1 MELKQW
7 HGFCLCPL
15 GGACPPDAA
24 PADAPFSPLVFL
36 VRRDPLRSRGLFAVT
51 VLDEV
56 FEAETAGVLLPP
68 VQRLTPAEPLREFV
82 AANGACVLNTAFS
95 AAFSVLERWHRK
107 RTQPLRVT
115 LVGLGDVGGT
125 LLLALKLLGRELG
138 ELRIYDPN
146 AAQCRRY
153 ELELNQ
159 VLPLDHPLPPV
170 TVCTEDTLFDCD
182 LLLFTASRGVPPVG
196 SGVAD
201 VRLAQYEKNRA
212 MLRSYAAMAREAHF
226 TGLFCQISDPVDPL
240 ACAVFRES
248 NRNAAGEFDGCG
260 LLPEQVQGFGLG
272 VMAARARW
280 CAQEDGIDFSNGRVY
295 GPHGGGLVAANDP
308 AAYDKA
314 VSARLTERTV
324 HANLEVRAL
333 GFKPYLAPAL
343 SSAAVSILSLVRGQP
358 YYAALPLGGV
368 WLGAQ
373 RRMTPLGPLQRREP
387 LHPAL
392 LARIEAVLRRSGIEP
407 EKSRRRLEFDKLVI
421 DMDAFEL
428 TVDGKKVPTPPKEM
442 ELLYHL
448 ASTPNR
454 VYTRNQ
460 LLDEVWGFDYFGDTR
475 TVDVHIKRLREKLEG
490 VSDQWDLKTVWSVG
504 YKFEV
509 K

>member
-1 MELKQW
+1 M
-7 HGFCLCPL
+7 
-15 GGACPPDAA
+15 
-24 PADAPFSPLVFL
+24 
-36 VRRDPLRSRGLFAVT
+36 RSS
-51 VLDEV
+51 
-56 FEAETAGVLLPP
+56 
-68 VQRLTPAEPLREFV
+68 
-82 AANGACVLNTAFS
+82 S
-95 AAFSVLERWHRK
+95 AA
-107 RTQPLRVT
+107 
-115 LVGLGDVGGT
+115 
-125 LLLALKLLGRELG
+125 
-138 ELRIYDPN
+138 
-146 AAQCRRY
+146 
-153 ELELNQ
+153 
-159 VLPLDHPLPPV
+159 
-170 TVCTEDTLFDCD
+170 EDTLFDCD

-201 VRLAQYEKNRA
+201 VRLVQYEKNRA

-280 CAQEDGIDFSNGRVY
+280 CAQEDGIDFANGRVY
-295 GPHGGGLVAANDP
+295 GPHGSGLVAANDP

-373 RRMTPLGPLQRREP
+373 RRMTTLGPLQRREP

-392 LARIEAVLRRSGIEP
+392 LARIEAA
-407 EKSRRRLEFDKLVI
+407 RLELEAFCH
-421 DMDAFEL
+421 DA
-428 TVDGKKVPTPPKEM
+428 
-442 ELLYHL
+442 
-448 ASTPNR
+448 
-454 VYTRNQ
+454 
-460 LLDEVWGFDYFGDTR
+460 
-475 TVDVHIKRLREKLEG
+475 
-490 VSDQWDLKTVWSVG
+490 
-504 YKFEV
+504 
-509 K
+509 

>member
-15 GGACPPDAA
+15 GGACPPDAV

-36 VRRDPLRSRGLFAVT
+36 VRRDPRRSRGLFAVT

-68 VQRLTPAEPLREFV
+68 AQGTTPAEPLREFV

-170 TVCTEDTLFDCD
+170 
-182 LLLFTASRGVPPVG
+182 G

-212 MLRSYAAMAREAHF
+212 MLRSYAAMARKTHF

-272 VMAARARW
+272 VMEARARW
-280 CAQEDGIDFSNGRVY
+280 CAQEDGIDFANGRVY
-295 GPHGGGLVAANDP
+295 GPHGSGLVVANGP
-308 AAYDKA
+308 TAYDEA
-314 VSARLTERTV
+314 VSARLTERAV

-358 YYAALPLGGV
+358 YDAALPLGGV

-392 LARIEAVLRRSGIEP
+392 LARIEAA
-407 EKSRRRLEFDKLVI
+407 RLELEAFCH
-421 DMDAFEL
+421 DA
-428 TVDGKKVPTPPKEM
+428 
-442 ELLYHL
+442 
-448 ASTPNR
+448 
-454 VYTRNQ
+454 
-460 LLDEVWGFDYFGDTR
+460 
-475 TVDVHIKRLREKLEG
+475 
-490 VSDQWDLKTVWSVG
+490 
-504 YKFEV
+504 
-509 K
+509 

>member
-15 GGACPPDAA
+15 GGACPPDAV

-68 VQRLTPAEPLREFV
+68 AQGTTPAEPLREFV

-95 AAFSVLERWHRK
+95 AAFSVLERWNRE
-107 RTQPLRVT
+107 RTEPLRVT

-201 VRLAQYEKNRA
+201 VRLA
-212 MLRSYAAMAREAHF
+212 S
-226 TGLFCQISDPVDPL
+226 P
-240 ACAVFRES
+240 
-248 NRNAAGEFDGCG
+248 
-260 LLPEQVQGFGLG
+260 
-272 VMAARARW
+272 
-280 CAQEDGIDFSNGRVY
+280 
-295 GPHGGGLVAANDP
+295 
-308 AAYDKA
+308 
-314 VSARLTERTV
+314 
-324 HANLEVRAL
+324 AL
-333 GFKPYLAPAL
+333 GAIRKKPRH
-343 SSAAVSILSLVRGQP
+343 AAQLCSH
-358 YYAALPLGGV
+358 
-368 WLGAQ
+368 GAQ
-373 RRMTPLGPLQRREP
+373 NALYRSVLPDLRPRRSAGLRRFPRKQPQRR
-387 LHPAL
+387 
-392 LARIEAVLRRSGIEP
+392 RGI
-407 EKSRRRLEFDKLVI
+407 
-421 DMDAFEL
+421 
-428 TVDGKKVPTPPKEM
+428 
-442 ELLYHL
+442 
-448 ASTPNR
+448 
-454 VYTRNQ
+454 
-460 LLDEVWGFDYFGDTR
+460 
-475 TVDVHIKRLREKLEG
+475 
-490 VSDQWDLKTVWSVG
+490 
-504 YKFEV
+504 
-509 K
+509 

>member
-15 GGACPPDAA
+15 GGACPPDAV

-68 VQRLTPAEPLREFV
+68 AQGTTPAE
-82 AANGACVLNTAFS
+82 
-95 AAFSVLERWHRK
+95 
-107 RTQPLRVT
+107 PLRVT

-392 LARIEAVLRRSGIEP
+392 LARIEAA
-407 EKSRRRLEFDKLVI
+407 RLELEAFCH
-421 DMDAFEL
+421 DA
-428 TVDGKKVPTPPKEM
+428 
-442 ELLYHL
+442 
-448 ASTPNR
+448 
-454 VYTRNQ
+454 
-460 LLDEVWGFDYFGDTR
+460 
-475 TVDVHIKRLREKLEG
+475 
-490 VSDQWDLKTVWSVG
+490 
-504 YKFEV
+504 
-509 K
+509 

>member
-15 GGACPPDAA
+15 GGACPPDAV

-68 VQRLTPAEPLREFV
+68 VQGTTPAEPLREFV

-201 VRLAQYEKNRA
+201 VRLAQYEKNRV
-212 MLRSYAAMAREAHF
+212 MLRSYAAMARKTHF
-226 TGLFCQISDPVDPL
+226 TGLFCQISDPVDHL
-240 ACAVFRES
+240 SRSVFLQS
-248 NRNAAGEFDGCG
+248 NQNGAGEYDFSG
-260 LLPEQVQGFGLG
+260 LLPEQIQGFGLG
-272 VMAARARW
+272 VMAARCAYYAR
-280 CAQEDGIDFSNGRVY
+280 QLGLNEEKLRVY
-295 GPHGGGLVAANDP
+295 GPHGQGLVCANSCGPDYDAAL
-308 AAYDKA
+308 
-314 VSARLTERTV
+314 SARLTEQTRT
-324 HANLEVRAL
+324 ANLRVREL

-343 SSAAVSILSLVRGQP
+343 SSAAVSILRLVRGQEHFG
-358 YYAALPLGGV
+358 AVPLGGAYF
-368 WLGAQ
+368 GC
-373 RRMTPLGPLQRREP
+373 RSRMTPFGVSLIREKIA
-387 LHPAL
+387 PAL
-392 LARIEAVLRRSGIEP
+392 LEELQTTHTA
-407 EKSRRRLEFDKLVI
+407 LE
-421 DMDAFEL
+421 AFE
-428 TVDGKKVPTPPKEM
+428 
-442 ELLYHL
+442 Y
-448 ASTPNR
+448 
-454 VYTRNQ
+454 
-460 LLDEVWGFDYFGDTR
+460 
-475 TVDVHIKRLREKLEG
+475 
-490 VSDQWDLKTVWSVG
+490 
-504 YKFEV
+504 
-509 K
+509 

>member
-68 VQRLTPAEPLREFV
+68 AQGTTPAEPLREFV
-82 AANGACVLNTAFS
+82 ATNGACVLNTAFS

-212 MLRSYAAMAREAHF
+212 MLRSYAAMARKAHF
-226 TGLFCQISDPVDPL
+226 TGLFCQISDPVDHL
-240 ACAVFRES
+240 SRSVFLQS
-248 NRNAAGEFDGCG
+248 NQNGAGEYDFSG
-260 LLPEQVQGFGLG
+260 LLPEQIQGFGLG
-272 VMAARARW
+272 VMAARCAYYAR
-280 CAQEDGIDFSNGRVY
+280 QLGLNEEKLRVY
-295 GPHGGGLVAANDP
+295 GPHGQGLVCANSCGPD
-308 AAYDKA
+308 YDA
-314 VSARLTERTV
+314 VLSARLTEQTRT
-324 HANLEVRAL
+324 ANLRVREL

-343 SSAAVSILSLVRGQP
+343 SSAAVSILRLVRGQEHFG
-358 YYAALPLGGV
+358 AVPLGGAYF
-368 WLGAQ
+368 GC
-373 RRMTPLGPLQRREP
+373 RSRMTPFGVSLIREKIA
-387 LHPAL
+387 PAL
-392 LARIEAVLRRSGIEP
+392 LEELQTTHTA
-407 EKSRRRLEFDKLVI
+407 LE
-421 DMDAFEL
+421 AFE
-428 TVDGKKVPTPPKEM
+428 
-442 ELLYHL
+442 Y
-448 ASTPNR
+448 
-454 VYTRNQ
+454 
-460 LLDEVWGFDYFGDTR
+460 
-475 TVDVHIKRLREKLEG
+475 
-490 VSDQWDLKTVWSVG
+490 
-504 YKFEV
+504 
-509 K
+509 

>member
-15 GGACPPDAA
+15 GGACPPDAV

-68 VQRLTPAEPLREFV
+68 AQGTTPAEPLREFV

-260 LLPEQVQGFGLG
+260 LLPEPGAGLRPRRDG
-272 VMAARARW
+272 GARPLVRAGGRHRLFERPRLRPARW
-280 CAQEDGIDFSNGRVY
+280 RPCRGKRSRSLRQSGLRPADGAGR
-295 GPHGGGLVAANDP
+295 AC
-308 AAYDKA
+308 
-314 VSARLTERTV
+314 
-324 HANLEVRAL
+324 
-333 GFKPYLAPAL
+333 
-343 SSAAVSILSLVRGQP
+343 
-358 YYAALPLGGV
+358 
-368 WLGAQ
+368 
-373 RRMTPLGPLQRREP
+373 
-387 LHPAL
+387 
-392 LARIEAVLRRSGIEP
+392 
-407 EKSRRRLEFDKLVI
+407 
-421 DMDAFEL
+421 
-428 TVDGKKVPTPPKEM
+428 
-442 ELLYHL
+442 
-448 ASTPNR
+448 
-454 VYTRNQ
+454 
-460 LLDEVWGFDYFGDTR
+460 
-475 TVDVHIKRLREKLEG
+475 
-490 VSDQWDLKTVWSVG
+490 
-504 YKFEV
+504 
-509 K
+509 

>member
-1 MELKQW
+1 MDELER
-7 HGFCLCPL
+7 
-15 GGACPPDAA
+15 A
-24 PADAPFSPLVFL
+24 
-36 VRRDPLRSRGLFAVT
+36 LRA
-51 VLDEV
+51 VLDDPAQLQELR
-56 FEAETAGVLLPP
+56 ELAGSMGFSVPQAQPERAPVPDPPESEPKP
-68 VQRLTPAEPLREFV
+68 VQAVFQQ
-82 AANGACVLNTAFS
+82 
-95 AAFSVLERWHRK
+95 
-107 RTQPLRVT
+107 QPLPEPAAAMLRQA
-115 LVGLGDVGGT
+115 GKMDRRQEA

-212 MLRSYAAMAREAHF
+212 MLRSYAAMARKTHF

-272 VMAARARW
+272 VMEARARW

-295 GPHGGGLVAANDP
+295 GPHGGGLGAANDP
-308 AAYDKA
+308 AAYDKS
-314 VSARLTERTV
+314 VSARLTERAV

-358 YYAALPLGGV
+358 YDAALPLGGV

-392 LARIEAVLRRSGIEP
+392 LARIEAA
-407 EKSRRRLEFDKLVI
+407 RLELEAFCH
-421 DMDAFEL
+421 DA
-428 TVDGKKVPTPPKEM
+428 
-442 ELLYHL
+442 
-448 ASTPNR
+448 
-454 VYTRNQ
+454 
-460 LLDEVWGFDYFGDTR
+460 
-475 TVDVHIKRLREKLEG
+475 
-490 VSDQWDLKTVWSVG
+490 
-504 YKFEV
+504 
-509 K
+509 

>member
-15 GGACPPDAA
+15 GGACPPDAV

-36 VRRDPLRSRGLFAVT
+36 VRRNPLRSRGLFAVT

-68 VQRLTPAEPLREFV
+68 AQGTTPAEPLREFV

-201 VRLAQYEKNRA
+201 VRLAQYEKNRV
-212 MLRSYAAMAREAHF
+212 MLRSYAAMARKTHF

-248 NRNAAGEFDGCG
+248 NR
-260 LLPEQVQGFGLG
+260 
-272 VMAARARW
+272 
-280 CAQEDGIDFSNGRVY
+280 GI
-295 GPHGGGLVAANDP
+295 
-308 AAYDKA
+308 
-314 VSARLTERTV
+314 
-324 HANLEVRAL
+324 
-333 GFKPYLAPAL
+333 
-343 SSAAVSILSLVRGQP
+343 
-358 YYAALPLGGV
+358 
-368 WLGAQ
+368 
-373 RRMTPLGPLQRREP
+373 
-387 LHPAL
+387 
-392 LARIEAVLRRSGIEP
+392 
-407 EKSRRRLEFDKLVI
+407 
-421 DMDAFEL
+421 
-428 TVDGKKVPTPPKEM
+428 
-442 ELLYHL
+442 
-448 ASTPNR
+448 
-454 VYTRNQ
+454 
-460 LLDEVWGFDYFGDTR
+460 
-475 TVDVHIKRLREKLEG
+475 
-490 VSDQWDLKTVWSVG
+490 
-504 YKFEV
+504 
-509 K
+509 